1 MYDATSSR
9 WVELWSFIWVR
20 KKYWLI
26 PALIMLVVIGGLMVV
41 ANESVLLVLQE
52 ETWR

>member
-1 MYDATSSR
+1 MYDTTSSR
-9 WVELWSFIWVR
+9 WVELWSFIRVR

-26 PALIMLVVIGGLMVV
+26 PALIMLVVFGGLMVA
-41 ANESVLLVLQE
+41 ANESVLVVLQE